1 MAGIDGVGRFG
12 VRNYVAPVSLSSIVT
27 NGLILRLDAGNAGS
41 YPGTGTSWTD
51 LSGNGNSGTLVN
63 GTSYSSSNGGAL
75 TFDGI
80 NDYAR
85 TNSNIGISSNQS
97 RSVDIWFKV
106 SNSSRHVLCSW
117 GGFSGG
123 ALCNIEINQLMGA
136 NFPFFAGFNN
146 DAYVEQTIPI
156 NTWTN
161 IVFTYDGGSTN
172 ASNGIKFYINGVYR
186 SMRTDMSTSPLA
198 TPNSPLY
205 IGFEGAAS
213 RNPMNGSI
221 SDFKVYNRALTSA
234 EVLQNFDAT
243 KSRFLSSYT
252 TRTAAFAAATG
263 ITDATILNALNTF
276 DTGLISNG
284 LDTKMKA
291 LYPFVGGTANTHKF
305 NFMDARDVDAAFRL
319 QFNGGGTHSST
330 GYKPNGYNAY
340 ANTFFNGNTQLGS
353 SSSHISTY
361 LRTTQTSNNVPIGAR
376 YGSTALWQMNTIN
389 NAAMYYYSGSMGTET
404 ITAITTT
411 EKGLFL
417 GSVLS
422 TTLRKNYINGVLK
435 NTLSTNIAISYP
447 NVNVYLG
454 ANNIN
459 GLEDTFCL
467 KEMAMATIGDG
478 LTDGESSTFYSLT
491 QALQTALSRQ
501 V

>member
-1 MAGIDGVGRFG
+1 MAGINGVGRFG
-12 VRNYVAPVSLSSIVT
+12 VRSYVAPASLSSIVT
-27 NGLILRLDAGNAGS
+27 NGLILRLDAGNALS
-41 YPGTGTSWTD
+41 YSGTGTSWTD
-51 LSGNGNSGTLVN
+51 LSGNGNNGTLVN
-63 GTSYSSSNGGAL
+63 GTSYSSESGGTLA
-75 TFDGI
+75 FDGI

-106 SNSSRHVLCSW
+106 SNSSSRHVLCSW

-123 ALCNIEINQLMGA
+123 ALCNIEINQIMGA

-186 SMRTDMSTSPLA
+186 SMHTAMSTSPLA

-319 QFNGGGTHSST
+319 QFNGGGAHSSN
-330 GYKPNGYNAY
+330 GYQPNGINAY
-340 ANTFFNGNTQLGS
+340 VNTFFNGNTQLGS

-376 YGSTALWQMNTIN
+376 YGSTSIWQMNTIN
-389 NAAMYYYSGSMGTET
+389 NDAFYYYNGSIATELSSG
-404 ITAITTT
+404 ITN

-422 TTLRKNYINGVLK
+422 TTLRKIYINNALK
-435 NTLSTNIAISYP
+435 STSTTSNSISYP
-447 NVNVYLG
+447 DLNVYLAATN
-454 ANNIN
+454 ANNTTI
-459 GLEDTFCL
+459 TFSQ
-467 KEMAMATIGDG
+467 KEMAMATIGSG
-478 LTDGESSTFYSLT
+478 LTDVEASTFYSLT
-491 QALQTALSRQ
+491 QALQTSLSRA